1 MNLFIIIIIIIIIL
15 LLLQRGKTCPNLNSH
30 IKVFII
36 FIYDEDDLKS
46 KKVKLTMKKLHLVN
60 YRKFL
65 TDVRVYRTETTRT
78 VRGKLQWCNN
88 SWNAVHKT
96 PDYLFWEP
104 FEGHFGET
112 YPCPVKYDTTLTACF
127 LLLIPLFLYWPFC
140 HSSYHAIN
148 LSDPLVN
155 PILIGTWTGLNCG
168 AGMILA
174 HQWALSRNVLTRLL
188 HLL

>member
-1 MNLFIIIIIIIIIL
+1 MYNESLHHHYFYYYYYYSKGENLSY
-15 LLLQRGKTCPNLNSH
+15 LNSH

-96 PDYLFWEP
+96 PDYLF
-104 FEGHFGET
+104 
-112 YPCPVKYDTTLTACF
+112 
-127 LLLIPLFLYWPFC
+127 
-140 HSSYHAIN
+140 
-148 LSDPLVN
+148 
-155 PILIGTWTGLNCG
+155 
-168 AGMILA
+168 
-174 HQWALSRNVLTRLL
+174 
-188 HLL
+188 